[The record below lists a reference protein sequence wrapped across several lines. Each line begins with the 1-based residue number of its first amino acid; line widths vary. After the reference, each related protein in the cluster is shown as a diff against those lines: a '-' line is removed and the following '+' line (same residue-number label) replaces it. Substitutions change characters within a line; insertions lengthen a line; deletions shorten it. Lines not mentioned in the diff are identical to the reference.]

1 MSSFQYFTLF
11 TLYSTIFYSMD
22 GIENCWATNSTITT
36 FGATMMIDDALTE
49 KQEPTFGRAQGLYSV
64 AAQRD
69 HEFALLVVMNF
80 AFVEG
85 KYKGS
90 TISILGRN
98 PVLNDV
104 REMPIIGGTGLFRF
118 ARGYALAH
126 TVRARP
132 QIQDHWKS
140 TRVLLH
146 GCTNDIALPIV
157 IMTLVFEQG
166 KYKGSTISVSWE
178 ESSSEQ
184 CIVCGKGQFRL
195 ALGYV
200 LDRTVW
206 FDASTGDAI
215 VESNVYVSH

>member
-1 MSSFQYFTLF
+1 MKASGDFLPPRSDTRLGMPLKTL
-11 TLYSTIFYSMD
+11 
-22 GIENCWATNSTITT
+22 NSTITT

-49 KQEPTFGRAQGLYSV
+49 KQEPTSKIVGRAQGLSSV

-104 REMPIIGGTGLFRF
+104 REMPIIGGMGLFRF

-126 TVRARP
+126 TVRFNPTGDANV
-132 QIQDHWKS
+132 KY
-140 TRVLLH
+140 
-146 GCTNDIALPIV
+146 N
-157 IMTLVFEQG
+157 QG
-166 KYKGSTISVSWE
+166 KYKGSNISVSWK

-184 CIVCGKGQFRL
+184 CIVGRNGQFRL
-195 ALGYV
+195 DPDYV
-200 LDRTVW
+200 LDHTVW